1 MNNNHV
7 YDMLV
12 VGGGPG
18 GYTAA
23 LYAARAGL
31 DTIVLEK
38 LSAGGQMALTEQI
51 DNYPGFENGI
61 DGFSLAEKM
70 QKQAE
75 RFGARSEYAEV
86 LRMDLTAVPKL
97 VETSEG
103 IFRGKTVVLATGAD
117 PRTLGVAGETE
128 LLGRGVAYCAA
139 CDGMFYKD
147 KTVVVVGGGP
157 GGYTAALYA
166 ARAGLD
172 TVVLEKLSAGG
183 QMALTEQ
190 IDNYPGF
197 EDGIDG
203 FSLAEKMQKQA
214 ERFGARSEYAEVLRM
229 DLTAVPKLVETSEGI
244 FLGKTVVLATGAN
257 PRTLGVARE
266 SELVGRGVAYCAAC
280 DGMFYK
286 GKTVVVVGG
295 GNSAAADALLL
306 SRVAKKV
313 ILVHRR
319 DTLRATKIYHE
330 PLAQAENVEFRW
342 NSVVSALL
350 SGDRLTGVRLRDTV
364 TGEESVVDCD
374 GVFVSV
380 GRQPATALAVGQLE
394 LDGGGYI
401 VAGETTETSIPGV
414 YAVGDVR
421 TKPLRQ
427 VVTAVADGAVA
438 VHMAEKYIAENR

>member
-1 MNNNHV
+1 MEQI
-7 YDMLV
+7 YDMIV
-12 VGGGPG
+12 IGGGPA

-23 LYAARAGL
+23 LYAARSGL
-31 DTIVLEK
+31 SVLVLEK

-51 DNYPGFENGI
+51 DNYPGFESGI
-61 DGFSLAEKM
+61 DGFTLGEKM
-70 QKQAE
+70 QQSAE
-75 RFGARSEYAEV
+75 RFGAVTELAEV
-86 LRMDLTAVPKL
+86 YKASLSGRVKTLD
-97 VETSEG
+97 TSEG
-103 IFRGKTVVLATGAD
+103 VFQSHTVVVATGAS
-117 PRTLGVAGETE
+117 PRPLGVPGEDA
-128 LLGRGVAYCAA
+128 LVGKGVHYCAA
-139 CDGMFYKD
+139 CDGAPY
-147 KTVVVVGGGP
+147 
-157 GGYTAALYA
+157 
-166 ARAGLD
+166 R
-172 TVVLEKLSAGG
+172 
-183 QMALTEQ
+183 
-190 IDNYPGF
+190 
-197 EDGIDG
+197 
-203 FSLAEKMQKQA
+203 
-214 ERFGARSEYAEVLRM
+214 
-229 DLTAVPKLVETSEGI
+229 
-244 FLGKTVVLATGAN
+244 GKTVA
-257 PRTLGVARE
+257 
-266 SELVGRGVAYCAAC
+266 
-280 DGMFYK
+280 
-286 GKTVVVVGG
+286 VVGG

-330 PLAQAENVEFRW
+330 PLEQAENVEFRW
-342 NSVVSALL
+342 NSTVSALL

-380 GRQPATALAVGQLE
+380 GRQPATALVVGQLA

>member
-1 MNNNHV
+1 MEQI
-7 YDMLV
+7 YDMIV
-12 VGGGPG
+12 IGGGPA

-23 LYAARAGL
+23 LYAARSGL
-31 DTIVLEK
+31 SVLVLEK

-51 DNYPGFENGI
+51 DNYPGFESGI
-61 DGFSLAEKM
+61 DGFTLGEKM
-70 QKQAE
+70 QQSAE
-75 RFGARSEYAEV
+75 RFGAVTELAEV
-86 LRMDLTAVPKL
+86 YKASLSGRVKTLD
-97 VETSEG
+97 TSEG
-103 IFRGKTVVLATGAD
+103 VFQSHTVVVATGAS
-117 PRTLGVAGETE
+117 PRPLGVPGEDA
-128 LLGRGVAYCAA
+128 LVGKGVHYCAA
-139 CDGMFYKD
+139 CDGAPY
-147 KTVVVVGGGP
+147 
-157 GGYTAALYA
+157 
-166 ARAGLD
+166 R
-172 TVVLEKLSAGG
+172 
-183 QMALTEQ
+183 
-190 IDNYPGF
+190 
-197 EDGIDG
+197 
-203 FSLAEKMQKQA
+203 
-214 ERFGARSEYAEVLRM
+214 
-229 DLTAVPKLVETSEGI
+229 
-244 FLGKTVVLATGAN
+244 GKTVA
-257 PRTLGVARE
+257 
-266 SELVGRGVAYCAAC
+266 
-280 DGMFYK
+280 
-286 GKTVVVVGG
+286 VVGG

-330 PLAQAENVEFRW
+330 PLEQAENVEFHW

-380 GRQPATALAVGQLE
+380 GRQPATALVVGQLA